1 MSKNAL
7 FYAMCAKK
15 YALLLRASKV
25 FTNFAQNSGLCAKH
39 TFCAYIEIFIFAS
52 LELKLF
58 IMVLKTR
65 DRLIEVAR
73 QLFAR
78 KGIEN
83 TTMNDIASASDK
95 GRRTIYTYFKNKR
108 DIFNAVV
115 EQETETLVKRLS
127 EIENKDI
134 SAPLKIEEY
143 MVCRF
148 ETMRE
153 IVSRNGSLKAG
164 FFRDVRKVDRARK
177 AISEA
182 EIQILTRILKQGVE
196 DGAFADC
203 NPEQTATVMVHC
215 IHGLDV
221 PYIRDNL
228 AEHGLEQNTVM
239 RNVIDIILNGIRR
252 RLPCDMPIIPDSP
265 LANL

>member
-1 MSKNAL
+1 MSVRII
-7 FYAMCAKK
+7 CI
-15 YALLLRASKV
+15 
-25 FTNFAQNSGLCAKH
+25 NFAHKSRICA
-39 TFCAYIEIFIFAS
+39 S
-52 LELKLF
+52 
-58 IMVLKTR
+58 MVLKTR

-83 TTMNDIASASDK
+83 TTMNDIASASEK

-115 EQETETLVKRLS
+115 EQETDALMRKLTD
-127 EIENKDI
+127 IENRDI
-134 SAPLKIEEY
+134 SATDKLEQY
-143 MVCRF
+143 VACRF

-177 AISEA
+177 IISGR
-182 EIQILTRILKQGVE
+182 EIEILSRILRQGQE
-196 DGAFADC
+196 AGQFA
-203 NPEQTATVMVHC
+203 EGSAEHQAIVIVHC
-215 IHGLDV
+215 IHGLDI

-228 AEHGLEQNTVM
+228 SEQGMDQNMVM
-239 RNVIDIILNGIRR
+239 RQLTEIVLNGLRKR
-252 RLPCDMPIIPDSP
+252 MPCDISVTPEHPHG
-265 LANL
+265 